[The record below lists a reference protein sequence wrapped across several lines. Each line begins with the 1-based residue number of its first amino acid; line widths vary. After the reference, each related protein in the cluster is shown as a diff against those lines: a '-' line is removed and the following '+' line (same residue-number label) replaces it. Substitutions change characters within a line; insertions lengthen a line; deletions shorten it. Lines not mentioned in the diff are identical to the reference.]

1 MGVRARVRACVTAA
15 FCSYLGSH
23 SKQYAYQCIFK
34 TGASGGKGARA
45 GARPPPDRGQSARSA
60 VRAPLRS
67 TLIRTIDPL
76 YGFTLHRESAAGLC
90 GGARPALVGAR
101 GERGKLET
109 RPTLKYQD
117 D

>member
-45 GARPPPDRGQSARSA
+45 GARPTPTERARSERVGLSPA
-60 VRAPLRS
+60 LYPL
-67 TLIRTIDPL
+67 L
-76 YGFTLHRESAAGLC
+76 YTER
-90 GGARPALVGAR
+90 ARPGCVGAR
-101 GERGKLET
+101 APRSWGRAERKQNS
-109 RPTLKYQD
+109 RRDQP
-117 D
+117 

>member
-45 GARPPPDRGQSARSA
+45 GARPTPTERALTSLYSESRSLSPHYTPYFTERERGAPRSA
-60 VRAPLRS
+60 
-67 TLIRTIDPL
+67 
-76 YGFTLHRESAAGLC
+76 LH
-90 GGARPALVGAR
+90 
-101 GERGKLET
+101 
-109 RPTLKYQD
+109 
-117 D
+117 

>member
-45 GARPPPDRGQSARSA
+45 GARPTPTE
-60 VRAPLRS
+60 RAL
-67 TLIRTIDPL
+67 
-76 YGFTLHRESAAGLC
+76 
-90 GGARPALVGAR
+90 
-101 GERGKLET
+101 
-109 RPTLKYQD
+109 
-117 D
+117 

>member
-45 GARPPPDRGQSARSA
+45 GARPTPTELARSLRVA
-60 VRAPLRS
+60 VSLHTIPL
-67 TLIRTIDPL
+67 
-76 YGFTLHRESAAGLC
+76 TLHRESAAGLC

-101 GERGKLET
+101 REKAKLET
-109 RPTLKYQD
+109 RPTLRPTLKYQD